1 MGSSLKIYLTRRLL
15 LVIPTVLGV
24 ILLIFAVTQLFT
36 PVQRASL
43 YIRDIKQVKSID
55 EIIAKYGLDK
65 PAYMQFFTWLSQVVQ
80 GNLGWSQ
87 SIHMSVLD
95 ALMTRFPATAELAL
109 YAAPLTIL
117 LGIYLGK
124 LSAVKK
130 DTAIDHFTR
139 ALSVIGWSLPSFW
152 LGIVLLA
159 FFYGGFGLFSPGRLS
174 PWAEALVR
182 TGEFKIYTGLYTVD
196 AILNLNFAV
205 LLDALYHLVLP
216 VATLTIINVALI
228 MRVMRSSMLEQI
240 GKTYVV
246 AARARGLDEKTVIDK
261 HVTKNALI
269 SVVTLSGLLTA
280 GMLSGMVITETIFEF
295 KGIGYFAARA
305 ATQLDIPAVLGFA
318 LLTGFIFIIANLIV
332 DLLYAYIDPRIRLG

>member
-1 MGSSLKIYLTRRLL
+1 
-15 LVIPTVLGV
+15 
-24 ILLIFAVTQLFT
+24 
-36 PVQRASL
+36 
-43 YIRDIKQVKSID
+43 
-55 EIIAKYGLDK
+55 
-65 PAYMQFFTWLSQVVQ
+65 
-80 GNLGWSQ
+80 
-87 SIHMSVLD
+87 
-95 ALMTRFPATAELAL
+95 
-109 YAAPLTIL
+109 
-117 LGIYLGK
+117 
-124 LSAVKK
+124 
-130 DTAIDHFTR
+130 
-139 ALSVIGWSLPSFW
+139 
-152 LGIVLLA
+152 
-159 FFYGGFGLFSPGRLS
+159 
-174 PWAEALVR
+174 LVR
-182 TGEFKIYTGLYTVD
+182 TGEFRLYTGLYTVD
-196 AILNLNFAV
+196 AVLNLNFAV

-228 MRVMRSSMLEQI
+228 MRVMRSSMLEQV

>member
-124 LSAVKK
+124 ISAVKK

-182 TGEFKIYTGLYTVD
+182 AGEFKIYTGLYTVD